1 MPREGGGGY
10 GQLSADTR
18 HHGVAISELCV
29 RKCGMAKWKL
39 RVASGKWEMASGKA
53 EDGEWKMRHL
63 APSGVA
69 FNAFLG
75 VN

>member
-39 RVASGKWEMASGKA
+39 REAKLTGSSY
-53 EDGEWKMRHL
+53 
-63 APSGVA
+63 
-69 FNAFLG
+69 
-75 VN
+75 

>member
-1 MPREGGGGY
+1 MPREGG
-10 GQLSADTR
+10 
-18 HHGVAISELCV
+18 